1 MTHTMNLPPVEQ
13 WWPHLDIPAKQWFV
27 AHIEDAVPANIV
39 AEINSICGREGGS
52 ADGDVFLTPAERS
65 FIATQIEFVD

>member
-1 MTHTMNLPPVEQ
+1 MTHTKSLPPVED

-27 AHIEDAVPANIV
+27 AHLEGAIPANIL
-39 AEINSICGREGGS
+39 AEITTICDMAS
-52 ADGDVFLTPAERS
+52 APSSGDVFLTPAERS